1 MIQTTYTTKQIAEE
15 FGMDEEELLVRLQEL
30 DLVDEFG
37 LPTESAIE
45 NGLALRLND
54 ENETD

>member
-1 MIQTTYTTKQIAEE
+1 MKQITYTTKQIAEE
-15 FGMDEEELLVRLQEL
+15 FGMDEEELLIKLQEL

-45 NGLALRLND
+45 NGLAIKLVKID
-54 ENETD
+54 IE